1 MRNAKVRC
9 RWCCSCSLARTSSTP
24 MWAISEDACMEVKP
38 MSRMRTRLANS
49 AGTGWSTGWSS
60 SSYRTASGNPPKCF
74 ATLSVHCSS
83 PVKRPASSKSST
95 FHSIGSV
102 SWPEVLSPPEDLWH
116 SVSCKPLLSFSQV
129 ILQVASQ
136 KSCQWILNA
145 SAGMPKSDIKQRKW
159 KTNLGENTP
168 HYWVSGWQT
177 QSCFGSDPHC
187 QFLNEIPNHKECYS
201 APKLPGSH
209 CWSTSTHATPW
220 HNCCW
225 HSEWQTQLA
234 LVGQL
239 SKNG

>member
-1 MRNAKVRC
+1 MHVWKWNQCQGCAQGWPIVQALGGPQAGAAAHTGQPVVIHPSVLRHYLCIAAALSRGLPPPSHQPSTPLGVLVDLK
-9 RWCCSCSLARTSSTP
+9 CSLLLK
-24 MWAISEDACMEVKP
+24 IYD
-38 MSRMRTRLANS
+38 
-49 AGTGWSTGWSS
+49 
-60 SSYRTASGNPPKCF
+60 TAP
-74 ATLSVHCSS
+74 
-83 PVKRPASSKSST
+83 
-95 FHSIGSV
+95 I
-102 SWPEVLSPPEDLWH
+102 
-116 SVSCKPLLSFSQV
+116 VSCKPLLSFSLV
-129 ILQVASQ
+129 ILQVTSQ
-136 KSCQWILNA
+136 KSCQWILNT